1 MKPGQEVTLNLKA
14 EPKSYVSILAV
25 DLSVYLL
32 DKNYDLYKDDILKD
46 LASDTSYV
54 PDGNI
59 VRPGIISGVITLT
72 NAHYTVASQ
81 GMFFYS
87 L

>member
-46 LASDTSYV
+46 LESDKSYV
-54 PDGNI
+54 SRDNLEN
-59 VRPGIISGVITLT
+59 PGVISGLITLT
-72 NAHYTVASQ
+72 NAHFPVAASQ
-81 GMFFYS
+81 CMYF
-87 L
+87 